1 VKKENEHVKRSTIL
15 SILILVSMVLVALP
29 APMAAQG
36 PDPAAPPKV
45 PSAARPAVAP
55 LAPQPEW
62 DGTWQYGPQTG
73 FQFTRFDGGYYPVDG
88 MVYFMGGR
96 LADSTTDGSVWSFD
110 PVAGTY
116 ADMGVDLVEP
126 ISNYKMNL
134 LQDETGAWGFYTF
147 CGRPEGGGVIKSVQV
162 YYPDTNTAVQLD
174 PADDFPAE
182 GCTSALNVVYDN
194 KVYVAGG
201 FDPLLTPPNWDYTYV
216 FDPTAAMGSKWT
228 LIPSATLSTARG
240 YIMGAVVDDLIYAIG
255 GAWYD
260 GTNLINVTTVEVLD
274 PNAATPVWDDGAAAD
289 LPEECSSSRAWGFDS
304 DVPYVDPDGTPF
316 AGKIV
321 SACGLWPT
329 ENNHV
334 FVYDTALDFWEAF
347 PYLNDAR
354 RDEAGE
360 FLPPMGGLRDNGMP
374 GMWVWGGRQGSDANV
389 LVTSEYYDVISG
401 TQECNILLVDDDWD
415 QYSGEPYN
423 GTGTYYYTSTL
434 ESLNYTYDRWDVWT
448 QGDPGLADMQGYDA
462 VVWFTGYSWN
472 GTVTS
477 TNEID
482 LSAYLDGGGNLF
494 LTAYDYLY
502 DQGLTAFGSNYLGI
516 DSFTSDTGEVDP
528 VGNAG
533 DPVGDGLGP
542 FALVAPTSWPQG
554 EDLLY
559 DDQVNPVVGASAPF
573 SYVSSGADNSTDLDS
588 GSWKTVFTGWPFE
601 GLDSL
606 AEREVVLSSVLD
618 WFGCPAPPPPDAA
631 LIPPFQADIGAPG
644 ATVPYTLTIINNLGG
659 AEIFNIT
666 YEATWPTS
674 GPATVGPVPNGG
686 MEDFVVEVT
695 VPADAN
701 CYEMDEA
708 TVTAAVAGVF
718 TDTAAIET
726 MALPADMGNLEG
738 IITDANT
745 GLPLENARIALELNN
760 ETYYYYTF
768 SAADGYYLLED
779 IPACTYNGQFNAFG
793 YYPEYPPVTITEQ
806 MTTTMDMALD
816 ASWPELSDD
825 AISINVPPDSAA
837 SYPLTLDN
845 LGTGDLHFHFT
856 EVPNE
861 SIYPLPLSAPAMPA
875 GVDPQVYADLAASPD
890 GTAKFIVYM
899 REQADLSAAFGIRD
913 RSARGQYVLNALQST
928 AQRSQDGLRAELD
941 RAGAPYES
949 RYIANALVVEG
960 DVGLV
965 DGIAARSEVAY
976 IAANGA
982 IPAPE
987 PVEIDPGIED
997 ADAVVWNVTQ
1007 VNADDVWS
1015 AFGTTGEGIVV
1026 SNIDTGVLY
1035 THTALV
1041 DAYRGNEGGGTF
1053 DHNYNW
1059 WDPYGDQPLAPY
1071 DYHSHGSHT
1080 IGTMVGGTAATGEEI
1095 GMAPGGQWIACNGF
1109 EQGGPGWDA
1118 ELLECAEFILAPWD
1132 LAGANP
1138 DPDMRPDVVNN
1149 SWGGGS
1155 TANWWYNQAIYAWR
1169 AAGIFPVFSNG
1180 NSGDNCGTAGY
1191 PGASPNVM
1199 AVGATDISDT
1209 IAGFSSR
1216 GPADITGA
1224 LKPQVSAPG
1233 VGVISA
1239 YNNGNIGGMSGTS
1252 MAAPHVGGEAALI
1265 WSAVP
1270 ELRGDVQLTY
1280 WIIEQSAMGITT
1292 DEGCGGDGPTDI
1304 PNNTY
1309 GWGRIDAFEAV
1320 SLALSSEWDISWLD
1334 VTPVDGVVAPMDS
1347 ADITLDFDT
1356 TGLTLDECYTG
1367 TLKVEYNDPYV
1378 VEEFLPVEL
1387 CVAEPVEPMF
1397 YVYLPVVVKDH

>member
-1 VKKENEHVKRSTIL
+1 VKRSTIL
-15 SILILVSMVLVALP
+15 SILILVSMVLVILP
-29 APMAAQG
+29 APMAAQDASNG
-36 PDPAAPPKV
+36 DSPRAPRPTDAGITAPVPPRPDWGG
-45 PSAARPAVAP
+45 S
-55 LAPQPEW
+55 
-62 DGTWQYGPQTG
+62 WQYGPQTG
-73 FQFTRFDGGYYPVDG
+73 FQFTRFDGGFYPVDG

-96 LADSTTDGSVWSFD
+96 LADNNTDGSVWSFD

-126 ISNYKMNL
+126 ISNYKMHL
-134 LQDETGAWGFYTF
+134 LQDEAGAWAFYVL
-147 CGRPEGGGVIKSVQV
+147 CGRPAPGGVIASVQA
-162 YYPDTNTAVQLD
+162 YYPDTNTTVLLD
-174 PADDFPAE
+174 PADDYPGAVS
-182 GCTSALNVVYDN
+182 CTSGVQVVYDN
-194 KVYVAGG
+194 KVWVAGG
-201 FDPLLTPPNWDYTYV
+201 FDGAANHAETWV

-228 LIPSATLSTARG
+228 QVASATLSLARA
-240 YIMGAVVDDLIYAIG
+240 YMTGAVVDDLIYAIG
-255 GAWYD
+255 GAYFD
-260 GTNLINVTTVEVLD
+260 GATLINVPTVEVLD

-304 DVPYVDPDGTPF
+304 DSPYVDPDGTPF

-321 SACGLWPT
+321 SACGFWSD
-329 ENNHV
+329 ENDHV
-334 FVYDTALDFWEAF
+334 FVYDTGLDFWEAF
-347 PYLNDAR
+347 PFLNDDR

-360 FLPPMGGLRDNGMP
+360 FLPPMGGQRDNGMP
-374 GMWVWGGRQGSDANV
+374 GMWVWGGRQDSDANV
-389 LVTSEYYDVISG
+389 LVTSEYYDVG
-401 TQECNILLVDDDWD
+401 MPGACNILLVDDDWD
-415 QYSGEPYN
+415 FTSLN
-423 GTGTYYYTSTL
+423 GGGRPYYTSTL
-434 ESLNYTYDRWDVWT
+434 EYLGYPYDLWDTVSMGT
-448 QGDPGLADMQGYDA
+448 PTSGDMAPYDA
-462 VVWFTGYSWN
+462 VVWFTGYDWE
-472 GTVTS
+472 TPVEPTEE
-477 TNEID
+477 TELIT
-482 LSAYLDGGGNLF
+482 YLDNGGNLF
-494 LTAYDYLY
+494 MSNQEQHYAY
-502 DQGLTAFGSNYLGI
+502 GLTPLWTDYFWV
-516 DSFTSDTGEVDP
+516 DSIVDDVTLTGTVGGPSDP
-528 VGNAG
+528 LFA
-533 DPVGDGLGP
+533 GLGP
-542 FALVAPTSWPQG
+542 YDMDRPDLWYTYWPTETYQG
-554 EDLLY
+554 PY
-559 DDQVNPVVGASAPF
+559 DDEAYVKPGGFEPMVYVDNGNP
-573 SYVSSGADNSTDLDS
+573 NSTRFE
-588 GSWKTVFTGWPFE
+588 GATFRTVHLAFPFE
-601 GLDSL
+601 WIVNLDDRGQL
-606 AEREVVLSSVLD
+606 MDTAINWLCYGGVGGD
-618 WFGCPAPPPPDAA
+618 MN
-631 LIPPFQADIGAPG
+631 LIPPGQSGSGVPEAV
-644 ATVPYTLTIINNLGG
+644 VPYTLTLLNDLGFDETFDLTYDG
-659 AEIFNIT
+659 VWQIT
-666 YEATWPTS
+666 

-701 CYEMDEA
+701 CYETDLGSIIA
-708 TVTAAVAGVF
+708 QAQSTPIYS
-718 TDTAAIET
+718 DTAFVET
-726 MALPADMGNLEG
+726 TADPSGAGNLEG
-738 IITDANT
+738 IISDANT

-768 SAADGYYLLED
+768 SAADGSYLLED

-825 AISINVPPDSAA
+825 AISISVPPDSAA

-861 SIYPLPLSAPAMPA
+861 SIYPLPLSAPAMPS
-875 GVDPQVYADLAASPD
+875 GVDPQVYADLADSPD
-890 GTAKFIVYM
+890 GTAKFIVYLK
-899 REQADLSAAFGIRD
+899 EQADLSAAFGISD

-928 AQRSQDGLRAELD
+928 AQRSQATLRADLD
-941 RAGAPYES
+941 RAGAQYES
-949 RYIANALVVEG
+949 HYIANALVVTG

-965 DGIAARSEVAY
+965 DSIAARPEVAF
-976 IAANGA
+976 IAANGV

-987 PVEIDPGIED
+987 PVEIDPGVED
-997 ADAVVWNVTQ
+997 VDAVVWNVTQ

-1015 AFGTTGEGIVV
+1015 TFGATGEGIVV

-1041 DAYRGNEGGGTF
+1041 DAYRGNEGGGMF

-1109 EQGGPGWDA
+1109 EQGGSGWDA

-1132 LAGANP
+1132 LSGANP

-1180 NSGDNCGTAGY
+1180 NSGPSCETAGY
-1191 PGASPNVM
+1191 PGASSNVM
-1199 AVGATDISDT
+1199 AVGATDMSDN
-1209 IAGFSSR
+1209 IASFSSR
-1216 GPADITGA
+1216 GPADVTGI

-1233 VGVISA
+1233 VNVISA
-1239 YNNGNIGGMSGTS
+1239 YNNGNVGGMSGTS
-1252 MAAPHVGGEAALI
+1252 MAAPHLGGEAALL

-1270 ELRGDVQLTY
+1270 ELRGNVQLTY

-1292 DEGCGGDGPTDI
+1292 NDGCGGDGPTDI

-1320 SLALSSEWDISWLD
+1320 SMALSSEWDVSWLD

-1356 TGLTLDECYTG
+1356 TGLTLDECYTS

-1378 VEEFLPVEL
+1378 VEELLPVEL
-1387 CVAEPVEPMF
+1387 CVAEPAPSMF
-1397 YVYLPVVVKDH
+1397 YVYLPVVVKNH